1 MKICPNCSAELEDD
15 VVVCPSCERSE
26 ESRKSEVKPAK
37 NYATDPVTLPTV
49 LGLVSLAS
57 GNLYAS
63 LIMSIIGLVLGIKEK
78 KATGNSL
85 SVILNSIALGLS
97 SLGFL
102 AVIGYFVI
110 YFFTMFMVI
119 MTGTM

>member
-15 VVVCPSCERSE
+15 VVCPSCERSE
-26 ESRKSEVKPAK
+26 KSRKSEVKPAK

-49 LGLVSLAS
+49 LGLVSLGT

-63 LIMSIIGLVLGIKEK
+63 LLMSIIGIVLGIKEK

-97 SLGFL
+97 GLGFL
-102 AVIGYFVI
+102 AVIAYLVI
-110 YFFTMFMVI
+110 YFIILFMTI
-119 MTGTM
+119 MTGAM